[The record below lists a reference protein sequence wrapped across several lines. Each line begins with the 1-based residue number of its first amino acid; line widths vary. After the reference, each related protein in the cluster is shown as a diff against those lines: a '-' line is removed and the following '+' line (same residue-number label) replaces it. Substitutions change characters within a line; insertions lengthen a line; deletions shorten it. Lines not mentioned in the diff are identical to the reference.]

1 MFFRLGWIGIL
12 IAFALPLLFIANCSI
27 LAETS
32 TVVRVEAG
40 TLRGVADDSMV
51 RFQGVP
57 YAAPPVGAL
66 RWTAPQPVPSWAGI
80 REATT
85 LANSCPQDADTLNE
99 DCLYLNLTVPRSPNR
114 TKPVMVWLHGG
125 GLVEGTGNTYDP
137 KRLAIQ
143 GDVIVATV
151 NFRKGVLGYFGY
163 PGLTGSGTFGLQ
175 DQQAALRWIKR
186 NIAAFGGDPN
196 NVTLFGESGGAVAAC
211 AHLTSP
217 GAAELIHKAIL
228 QSGACTMSWARNA
241 AYLGQPA
248 GSFFRS
254 RSQVETEGKAA
265 AIDLGCSQSDST
277 AAIACLR
284 QLPVLKLLDKTG
296 EFGYAAYNT
305 ELLPYDPA
313 QAITN
318 GKFMAVPIISGTTL
332 DEARTNASGIQLT
345 GIQSTGKPP
354 ITEESYPELLA
365 DAFDD
370 RTAEVQSRYPRNR
383 YGSAVL
389 AWSAIYTDRMYTCP
403 QLVTTRA
410 FAARSPTFAYEFA
423 DPNAPGL
430 VPFLPDFPPG
440 TPHTSE
446 LSYLFD
452 LDNAPLGL
460 NGKIIQ
466 LNEQQRELAN
476 KMVQY
481 WTRFAHTGNP
491 NGGTNPQWQRFE
503 VNNPMVQFLA
513 SGQGGIRM
521 VDDVATR
528 HQCQFWASFF
538 S

>member
-1 MFFRLGWIGIL
+1 MFFRLRWVGLL
-12 IAFALPLLFIANCSI
+12 IASTLTILFLANCSV
-27 LAETS
+27 LAGS
-32 TVVRVEAG
+32 RTVVRVEAG
-40 TLRGVADDSMV
+40 TLQGVAENQIV

-57 YAAPPVGAL
+57 YAAPPIGAL
-66 RWTAPQPVPSWAGI
+66 RWSAPQPVPSWSGI
-80 REATT
+80 REATK
-85 LANSCPQDADTLNE
+85 LANPCPQDAKTLNE
-99 DCLYLNLTVPRSPNR
+99 DCLYLNLTVPRSTNR

-137 KRLAIQ
+137 QRLATQ

-175 DQQAALRWIKR
+175 DQQAALRWIQR

-217 GAAELIHKAIL
+217 SAARLIQKAIL
-228 QSGACTMSWARNA
+228 QSGACTTSWASNA

-254 RSQVETEGKAA
+254 RQQVETEGKAA
-265 AIDLGCSQSDST
+265 ATDFGCSQSDN
-277 AAIACLR
+277 AAVIECLR
-284 QLPVLKLLDKTG
+284 QLPVSKLLDKTG
-296 EFGYAAYNT
+296 EFGFAAYNT
-305 ELLPYDPA
+305 EILPADPA
-313 QAITN
+313 TAIAN
-318 GKFMAVPIISGTTL
+318 KQFMTVPLISGTTL
-332 DEARTNASGIQLT
+332 DEARTNASGIQLL
-345 GIQSTGKPP
+345 GIQATGKPA
-354 ITEESYPELLA
+354 ITDESYPKLLT
-365 DAFDD
+365 DAFGD
-370 RTAEVQSRYPRNR
+370 RTSEVQAKYPRNR
-383 YGSAVL
+383 YGSAAL

-410 FAARSPTFAYEFA
+410 FAERSPTFAYEFA

-452 LDNAPLGL
+452 LDNLPLDL
-460 NGKIIQ
+460 NGKVIR
-466 LNEQQRELAN
+466 LNEQQSALAT

-481 WTRFAHTGNP
+481 WTRFAHAGDP
-491 NGGTNPQWQRFE
+491 NSEKTPQWQRFE
-503 VNNPMVQFLA
+503 VNNPRVQFLA
-513 SGQGGIRM
+513 SGNGGIKS

-528 HQCQFWASFF
+528 HQCQFWESFL
-538 S
+538 